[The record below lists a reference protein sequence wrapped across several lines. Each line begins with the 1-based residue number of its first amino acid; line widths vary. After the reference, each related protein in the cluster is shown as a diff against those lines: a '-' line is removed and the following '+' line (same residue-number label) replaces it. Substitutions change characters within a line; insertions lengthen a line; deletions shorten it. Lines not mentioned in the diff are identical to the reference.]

1 MDEIF
6 YDIFSDLPRQGP
18 GDDISTKKAID
29 LLNELSSNPII
40 LDLGCGTGTQTIQL
54 AKQLGGKI
62 FAIDN
67 HQAYLTVLKE
77 KADSLG
83 YGNIIFPIKSDMGKL
98 DFQAESFDL
107 IWAEGSI
114 YIMGFENGLKYV
126 KKFLKPGGYIAVTEL
141 CWFKNDRPAE
151 LDNFFMLEYP
161 AMNNI
166 SENIDKVRSAGYQ
179 LIDYFTLSPSAWLDN
194 FYLPLESRLNK
205 MRKKYHNN
213 EQAKELIHAVE
224 TEIELYRKY
233 PDYYGY
239 AFYIMRKQR

>member
-83 YGNIIFPIKSDMGKL
+83 YENVIFPIKSDMGKL

-141 CWFKNDRPAE
+141 CWFKNNRPAE

>member
-83 YGNIIFPIKSDMGKL
+83 YENVIFPIKSDMGKL

-194 FYLPLESRLNK
+194 FYLPLESRLCK